1 MAVEQD
7 AELVDAVDNVVLA
20 QDVPGLLRHPAA
32 TRHLMQREDGVVA
45 RMIGVVAGRPI
56 DHPAVIVQ
64 REVVGD
70 RDRLVVRHQKPV
82 LGLRGRRPGSNPGA
96 GARARQIDR
105 GITAELM
112 MMRPGRHGLF
122 VGPPA

>member
-1 MAVEQD
+1 
-7 AELVDAVDNVVLA
+7 
-20 QDVPGLLRHPAA
+20 
-32 TRHLMQREDGVVA
+32 MQRQHRIVTGV
-45 RMIGVVAGRPI
+45 IGVVAGGAI
-56 DHPAVIVQ
+56 DHFAVLAQ
-64 REVVGD
+64 REIVRD
-70 RDRLVVRHQKPV
+70 RDRLVVRDQKAV